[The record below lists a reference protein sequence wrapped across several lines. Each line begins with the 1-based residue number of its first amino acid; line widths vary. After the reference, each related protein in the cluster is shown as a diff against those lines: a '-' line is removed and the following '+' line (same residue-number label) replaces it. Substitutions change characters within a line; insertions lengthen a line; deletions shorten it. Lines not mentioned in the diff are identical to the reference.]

1 MKVFKDDWQEK
12 GYDKKDTIV
21 IHYILIKEDF
31 IVVFELKSNIVKE
44 TIKDM
49 KEDIFKDKA
58 IETTCVIKDSNY
70 DSFVKAKEINVI
82 QDVTINNSY
91 KKDVVEDVI

>member
-1 MKVFKDDWQEK
+1 
-12 GYDKKDTIV
+12 
-21 IHYILIKEDF
+21 
-31 IVVFELKSNIVKE
+31 
-44 TIKDM
+44 M